1 MSAELYLLLLGP
13 VLAVVAGL
21 AIYLMARSRH
31 SQTPAE

>member
-13 VLAVVAGL
+13 ALAVVAGL
-21 AIYLMARSRH
+21 TIYLMARPQR